1 MIVSNGFY
9 NVRNFVVGENN
20 LFKIKNLN
28 VKQNGFE
35 KVKFQ
40 WKKEYY
46 FGNVELKLE
55 MSEKFLMFLDE
66 LGSLKA

>member
-9 NVRNFVVGENN
+9 NVRNFVVG
-20 LFKIKNLN
+20 
-28 VKQNGFE
+28 E

>member
-9 NVRNFVVGENN
+9 NVRNFVVGEND
-20 LFKIKNLN
+20 LLKIKNLN

-40 WKKEYY
+40 WKKEFY

>member
-9 NVRNFVVGENN
+9 NVRNFVVGEND
-20 LFKIKNLN
+20 LLKIKNLN

>member
-20 LFKIKNLN
+20 LLKIKNLN

>member
-9 NVRNFVVGENN
+9 NVRNFVVGEND
-20 LFKIKNLN
+20 LLKIKNLN

-66 LGSLKA
+66 LGSLKV

>member
-9 NVRNFVVGENN
+9 NVRNFVVGEND
-20 LFKIKNLN
+20 LLKTKNLN

>member
-9 NVRNFVVGENN
+9 NVRNFVVGEND
-20 LFKIKNLN
+20 LLKIKNLN

-40 WKKEYY
+40 WKKKYY

>member
-9 NVRNFVVGENN
+9 NVRNFVVGEND
-20 LFKIKNLN
+20 LLKINNLN

>member
-9 NVRNFVVGENN
+9 NVRNFVVGEND
-20 LFKIKNLN
+20 LLKIKNLN

-46 FGNVELKLE
+46 FVNVELKLE